1 MIDDVSLWSKLESTI
16 SNCRQK
22 SGPFS
27 AEGSSDCSNPSPSPQ
42 AMGLVAI
49 ILVMSARWWLLSIHA
64 ITSVQMFCWT
74 VGQILHLHICLLYQ
88 YQCCIVS
95 CSSRAIIQIAGWLDV
110 CVSSNFFH
118 IANFPTVFSDSHETC
133 THDLCTKMQKT
144 MEQVFEFLLL
154 KFVDN
159 FFLNF
164 TLGLSYWKQ
173 QLWL

>member
-1 MIDDVSLWSKLESTI
+1 
-16 SNCRQK
+16 
-22 SGPFS
+22 
-27 AEGSSDCSNPSPSPQ
+27 
-42 AMGLVAI
+42 
-49 ILVMSARWWLLSIHA
+49 MS
-64 ITSVQMFCWT
+64 
-74 VGQILHLHICLLYQ
+74 
-88 YQCCIVS
+88 
-95 CSSRAIIQIAGWLDV
+95 V

-144 MEQVFEFLLL
+144 MEQVFKFLLL

-173 QLWL
+173 QLWSYLRRQCSLAVDNNGDHWLAVLGR